1 MYWSTRGKWV
11 ITSAP
16 ISGPTSVLT
25 ALPTTLSA
33 SMSSPV
39 SVSSS
44 TAIRGFS
51 IASCSIS
58 IFLRSPP
65 EKPSLM

>member
-1 MYWSTRGKWV
+1 
-11 ITSAP
+11 
-16 ISGPTSVLT
+16 
-25 ALPTTLSA
+25 
-33 SMSSPV
+33 MSSPV